1 MSIADQTSYEVIY
14 LKKGKPIKAWVR
26 GVSLEPEARQQ
37 LINLAS
43 MPFIH
48 KHIAV
53 MPDAHLGKGTTVGSV
68 IPTFKAIIP
77 AAVGVDLGCGMI
89 AVRTSLTAAQLPDN
103 LKPLRSAIE
112 TAVPVG
118 FSWWK
123 NDLSSSHPAAKPVDK
138 AWKQLD
144 ARFDAILEKHPQVDR
159 GSTLRPRLQLG
170 TLGGGNHFI
179 EVLTDESDNV
189 WLMLHSGSR
198 GVGNRLG
205 TYFIEVARREM
216 TKHFI
221 NLPDKDLAYLSEGA
235 QYFDDYLEAVA
246 WAQEYAYLNR
256 QVMIGQ
262 VIQSLR
268 GLGRLPEFEAELQV
282 INCHHNY
289 VEKEDHYG
297 ESVWVTRKG
306 AVRAR
311 KGDWGIIPG
320 SMGTGSFIVQGKG
333 NPESFNSCSHGAG
346 RTMSRSKAKKVIS
359 LEQHALDTANIECRK
374 DVGILDESPRAYKPL
389 DAVMKAQEDL
399 VEIVHRLKPLVCV
412 KG

>member
-1 MSIADQTSYEVIY
+1 MSIADQTNYEVIY

-48 KHIAV
+48 KHVAV
-53 MPDAHLGKGTTVGSV
+53 MPDAHMGKGTTVGSV

-89 AVRTSLTAAQLPDN
+89 AVKTSLRAEQLPDN
-103 LKPLRSAIE
+103 LKPVRTAIE
-112 TAVPVG
+112 KAVPVG
-118 FSWWK
+118 FSFWK
-123 NDLSSSHPAAKPVDK
+123 NDLESSHPACKPVNK
-138 AWKQLD
+138 AWKQMND
-144 ARFDAILEKHPQVDR
+144 RYDAILEKHPRIDA
-159 GSTLRPRLQLG
+159 GSLRPRLQLG

-179 EVLTDESDNV
+179 EVLVDESGTV
-189 WLMLHSGSR
+189 WFMLHSGSR
-198 GVGNRLG
+198 GVGNRMG

-216 TKHFI
+216 EKHFI
-221 NLPDKDLAYLSEGA
+221 NLPDRDLAYLSEGA
-235 QYFDDYLEAVA
+235 QYFDDYLEAVK
-246 WAQEYAYLNR
+246 WAQEYAFMNR
-256 QVMIGQ
+256 QVMMDQ
-262 VIQSLR
+262 VINALKA
-268 GLGRLPEFEAELQV
+268 LGTLPDFEAELQV

-289 VEKEDHYG
+289 VEKEEHYG

-346 RTMSRSKAKKVIS
+346 RTMSRAKAKKVIS
-359 LEQHALDTANIECRK
+359 LEQHARDTANIECRK
-374 DVGILDESPRAYKPL
+374 DEGILDESPGAYKPL